1 MSGLKAAG
9 LRLGLNGRD
18 ILGGVDVSFARGE
31 VSAVIGPNG
40 AGKSTLLAC
49 LAGLRRPDGGTVD
62 LDDADIRRL
71 SPRARARRMG
81 FLPQTPEIAWSVD
94 VETLVGLGRT
104 PFVGALGLGAADR
117 EAVARALAA
126 TDMTGMSQRVVT
138 TLSGG
143 ERARALIARALAGE
157 PDWLLADEP
166 MTGLDPGHQL
176 DAADLF
182 RKMAADGRGVVVTLH
197 DLSLAARVAD
207 KIVVLAGGR
216 VLADGRPAEALTPQV
231 LAEAYGIE
239 ARVVAGAGG
248 PVVEIVGRRG

>member
-9 LRLGLNGRD
+9 LRLGLNGRA

-49 LAGLRRPDGGTVD
+49 LAGLRRPDDGTVD

-248 PVVEIVGRRG
+248 PVVAIVGRRG

>member
-9 LRLGLNGRD
+9 LRLGLNGRA

-49 LAGLRRPDGGTVD
+49 LAGLRRPDDGTVD

-81 FLPQTPEIAWSVD
+81 FLPQTPEIAWAVD

>member
-1 MSGLKAAG
+1 
-9 LRLGLNGRD
+9 
-18 ILGGVDVSFARGE
+18 
-31 VSAVIGPNG
+31 
-40 AGKSTLLAC
+40 
-49 LAGLRRPDGGTVD
+49 
-62 LDDADIRRL
+62 
-71 SPRARARRMG
+71 MG

>member
-1 MSGLKAAG
+1 VSGLKAAG
-9 LRLGLNGRD
+9 LRLGLNGRA

-49 LAGLRRPDGGTVD
+49 LAGLRRPDDGTVD